1 MPFRVFLADQ
11 SHQILQRLQNVFRI
25 KVHINFAAFGF
36 GKLYHISGG
45 QLPGIFQPLG
55 KQLEE
60 NSHVDSYQIQIH
72 TVSGKDR
79 IIMNLIVQGADIGK
93 LGVNLLQ
100 ILPAAPIRGNRCALK
115 GIQGCVCAENGVS
128 YIGIQD
134 TQKHMFGVFQVL
146 DFAIQF
152 PAVHKK
158 ISFSYQGR
166 AKNPKC
172 SDDCN

>member
-11 SHQILQRLQNVFRI
+11 GHQILQRLQNVFRI
-25 KVHINFAAFGF
+25 KVRINFAAFGF
-36 GKLYHISGG
+36 GKLYYISGG

-72 TVSGKDR
+72 TVSGKDC

-100 ILPAAPIRGNRCALK
+100 ILPAVSIRERP
-115 GIQGCVCAENGVS
+115 VCSEGHP
-128 YIGIQD
+128 GPCL
-134 TQKHMFGVFQVL
+134 H
-146 DFAIQF
+146 
-152 PAVHKK
+152 
-158 ISFSYQGR
+158 
-166 AKNPKC
+166 
-172 SDDCN
+172 